1 MIIQK
6 TYRIGEKYT
15 HSTSRENAISEMLNK
30 IQQTGSFSIH
40 TKSAGVVKVPCWNAS
55 NKTIKAGT
63 AVIFD
68 PDFSMSGDAFP
79 VVHYQSGIAPVF
91 GVVQTAIEK
100 NEIGNAI
107 VSGVVR
113 IQNYTGAGYYA
124 LPENGGELFVL
135 GDTGIPVLYSTQ
147 NEVFLILGGNANAE
161 NYVGPFAITYNLD
174 EFKINVGAGFIN
186 ANGIWMMTE
195 NTMIEPANGYICATV
210 DLNTNTGEWEVPAI
224 QITTPSQKAFPLGY
238 CQIMND
244 LVYLT
249 CFKVPVAI
257 FIISGEC

>member
-1 MIIQK
+1 MSIQK

-91 GVVQTAIEK
+91 GVVQ
-100 NEIGNAI
+100 
-107 VSGVVR
+107 
-113 IQNYTGAGYYA
+113 
-124 LPENGGELFVL
+124 
-135 GDTGIPVLYSTQ
+135 
-147 NEVFLILGGNANAE
+147 
-161 NYVGPFAITYNLD
+161 
-174 EFKINVGAGFIN
+174 
-186 ANGIWMMTE
+186 
-195 NTMIEPANGYICATV
+195 
-210 DLNTNTGEWEVPAI
+210 
-224 QITTPSQKAFPLGY
+224 
-238 CQIMND
+238 
-244 LVYLT
+244 
-249 CFKVPVAI
+249 
-257 FIISGEC
+257 ISI